1 MTLKMAKSIS
11 IQMTQKGDFKK
22 TFKFLKAM
30 KEKAFLKNLDKF
42 GQAGVDALA
51 AATPKRTGLT
61 ARSWTYSIEDDGERL
76 TITWN
81 NTNVVKDYYNVALMI
96 QYGHGTGT
104 GGWVQGIDYINS
116 ALKPIFEK
124 MIGDIWEEVKNT

>member
-1 MTLKMAKSIS
+1 MAKTIK
-11 IQMTQKGDFKK
+11 IQMSQKGDFKK
-22 TFKFLKAM
+22 TFKFLKEM
-30 KEKAFLKNLDKF
+30 KEKKFLKNLDKF

-61 ARSWTYSIEDDGERL
+61 ASSWYYEIEDDGEQL

-81 NTNVVKDYYNVALMI
+81 NSNVEKGYYNVALMI

-104 GGWVQGIDYINS
+104 GGWVSGIDYINP
-116 ALKPIFEK
+116 ALKPIFDK
-124 MIGDIWEEVKNT
+124 MIGDIWEEVKAS

>member
-1 MTLKMAKSIS
+1 MARAVTIRVG
-11 IQMTQKGDFKK
+11 QKGDFKK

-30 KEKAFLKNLDKF
+30 REKHFLKNLDKY
-42 GQAGVDALA
+42 GQMGVDALS

-61 ARSWTYSIEDDGERL
+61 ANSWTYEINDDGQTL

-81 NTNVVKDYYNVALMI
+81 NTNVQKGYYNVALMI

-104 GGWVQGIDYINS
+104 GGWVEGIDYINP
-116 ALKPIFEK
+116 ALQPVFDK
-124 MIGDIWEEVKNT
+124 MLGSIWEEIKTC